1 VRDPG
6 LRDRGDEL
14 RVGVLV
20 LVAAVALVLGV
31 FWISDARFGG
41 TRLRIAGV
49 AGDAGQITAG
59 SRVFLRG
66 VEVGSVDEVR
76 LEATRVVLSIALFAS
91 VDLPADTRGVIKPAG
106 FLGSQM
112 VELIPGAADASLV
125 ADDTIQLG
133 RSSDLMTIASSLGD
147 ETGVLLGRVEDV
159 LSDQMIEDLNTSS
172 RAFTSTMTELES
184 LMRDERDAVHSLLAN
199 LDEASTRLADFI
211 DSPEL
216 DRSLANLDTLSSRL
230 ALASASFDT
239 TSAALATITT
249 RLAEGE
255 GSLGKMMTD
264 DELYDSFAET
274 LVNLQA
280 ASEEIAMLTK
290 DIRER
295 PDRYLKDIKI
305 SVF

>member
-1 VRDPG
+1 MRDPG

>member
-1 VRDPG
+1 MRDPG

-31 FWISDARFGG
+31 FWISEARFGG